1 MRANVP
7 FDKMNKIQCM
17 DGGCQQR
24 GQEPGHVSVFK
35 KMPFTFT
42 FTNNQ
47 SSYPPTSTINTLLL
61 FSAESVGKS
70 F

>member
-1 MRANVP
+1 MEAVSGEARNQAMYN
-7 FDKMNKIQCM
+7 
-17 DGGCQQR
+17 
-24 GQEPGHVSVFK
+24 VSVFK

-47 SSYPPTSTINTLLL
+47 SSYPPTSTLNTLLL

>member
-1 MRANVP
+1 MEAVSGEARNQAMYN
-7 FDKMNKIQCM
+7 
-17 DGGCQQR
+17 
-24 GQEPGHVSVFK
+24 VSVFK
-35 KMPFTFT
+35 KMLFT

-47 SSYPPTSTINTLLL
+47 SSYPPTSTLNTLLL